1 VISKQDEMETSAT
14 KKFYRQ
20 DLEKK
25 YWELSMRVLIWE
37 VMHHTPK
44 GVGIALQIE
53 VFP

>member
-1 VISKQDEMETSAT
+1 
-14 KKFYRQ
+14 
-20 DLEKK
+20 
-25 YWELSMRVLIWE
+25 MRVLIWE